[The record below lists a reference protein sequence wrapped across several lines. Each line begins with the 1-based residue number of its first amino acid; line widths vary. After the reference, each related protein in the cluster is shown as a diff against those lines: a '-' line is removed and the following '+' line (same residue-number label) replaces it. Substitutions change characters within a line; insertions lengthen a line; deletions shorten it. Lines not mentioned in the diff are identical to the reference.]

1 MKVDNEKINSLLE
14 SIRKNDLFALGELM
28 EAITPKIAKI
38 ACAILKDPQLAE
50 DVVDEVL
57 IALVQNIH
65 SFKSDKNMNG
75 WLNAVT
81 INKSIDCLRKRK
93 NEFLPGDDFL
103 SAIPAAITE
112 DKLAEKLQIVDVLKK
127 MEPLQRQLL
136 VDRVL
141 NGETLFSL
149 AKKYNLTVKQVRIR
163 LKKAN
168 AAFAALYSERE
179 D

>member
-81 INKSIDCLRKRK
+81 INKSSFFPATIFSPPFPPRSPRTNWRKSCK
-93 NEFLPGDDFL
+93 
-103 SAIPAAITE
+103 S
-112 DKLAEKLQIVDVLKK
+112 
-127 MEPLQRQLL
+127 
-136 VDRVL
+136 
-141 NGETLFSL
+141 
-149 AKKYNLTVKQVRIR
+149 
-163 LKKAN
+163 
-168 AAFAALYSERE
+168 
-179 D
+179 

>member
-1 MKVDNEKINSLLE
+1 
-14 SIRKNDLFALGELM
+14 
-28 EAITPKIAKI
+28 
-38 ACAILKDPQLAE
+38 
-50 DVVDEVL
+50 
-57 IALVQNIH
+57 
-65 SFKSDKNMNG
+65 MNG

-81 INKSIDCLRKRK
+81 INKSIDAFAKGK
-93 NEFLPGDDFL
+93 TSSF
-103 SAIPAAITE
+103 PATIFSPPFPPAITE